1 MAEVWTADPENDG
14 NFAPGDKIPLQRW
27 WTFWFFKPRTVSEED
42 VLPLRWL
49 DDFDTVQEFWA
60 CFNAIPSVLTL
71 GPKHCLHLMKRN
83 YNCPEWEDEANKAG
97 GIWNLRV
104 EKGMADEVWQTLC
117 LAVIGEQFACSLPRH
132 DEVCGVSVKPGPS
145 TSNQMIFQLWHRD
158 ECHKGAIYDRLKT
171 VLSKV
176 TDMNNSFYRSIVEEL
191 RRAEKEARN

>member
-1 MAEVWTADPENDG
+1 MCVYGVVVALLFKSVARGLNKGVLGKYLSYYPDEDEVICPPLTVSPHFEAQTLSASYEAE
-14 NFAPGDKIPLQRW
+14 LQR
-27 WTFWFFKPRTVSEED
+27 PRMG
-42 VLPLRWL
+42 
-49 DDFDTVQEFWA
+49 
-60 CFNAIPSVLTL
+60 N
-71 GPKHCLHLMKRN
+71 
-83 YNCPEWEDEANKAG
+83 EANKAR
-97 GIWNLRV
+97 GIWNLRA

-117 LAVIGEQFACSLPRH
+117 LAFIGEQFACSLPRH

-176 TDMNNSFYRSIVEEL
+176 TDMNTSFCRSIVEEL